1 MKDLRVRGCTLIV
14 GLSLASL
21 AAAQAHAQEGRAP
34 SCPSETDKSSA
45 SDREIVVT
53 AERRTTK
60 LMSSPLSASV
70 LSQDD
75 LRDRSILNLDS
86 LQFAAPALT
95 VSSYGGGNL
104 VNIRGV
110 GRTEVVTQASAGV
123 PIYRDGVPTFNAYFS
138 SAEPYFDIKDIQV
151 LRGPQGTFAGQNST
165 GGAVFVR
172 TADPSTTEIGG
183 YAQLGIGN
191 YTDVQAQAA
200 LNIPISDTLAI
211 RFAGDAEHRDG
222 FYNYSGSFT
231 GHPDRYARAAG
242 RVGLLWRPSDR
253 FEATV
258 KVDYDYFD
266 YGANTY
272 APIGSPNDLFDVSSN
287 TNLFAVDR
295 FVRVGG
301 TLSYTFGDGTILRSI
316 TGYQFGKTRQKSDSD
331 GTDIGNLTLEYRA
344 TEEIT
349 SQEIN
354 LISPEDLP
362 LRFVLGA
369 FYSNSIVDLPVFEI
383 DAPPLVIAIDSK
395 LRRDNTAVFGHFS
408 YDLAPGLEIEAG
420 ARFNHATV
428 RQNLLTT
435 LTFAGFPLGSTPGP
449 ATLPDDDEITGKIGL
464 SWQVSNQH
472 FLYGFVA
479 TGHKNSGL
487 NTSIFSPPSFEGEDV
502 TDYEIGYKGNFLDNR
517 LRFQASFYHYDYKN
531 YQFNQYDVMT
541 RSAVI
546 RNVPGKSKSEGVELQ
561 LDGNFGS
568 TAFNLAASYSTS
580 KLASY
585 FAVDPRNPPVVGAPP
600 CLASGP
606 STSPQCLDLSGRR
619 LPFQPKFT
627 FSAGLQHRFD
637 LRSGTLTPR
646 VDVAYL
652 DNQYTTVF
660 QVPTIDTLAARTLVN
675 AQLAYS
681 AGTWTATLYA
691 SNLLDKHYVAAKLS
705 GLRVAGAP
713 RQFGLRVMK
722 TF

>member
-1 MKDLRVRGCTLIV
+1 MKDLRARSWTFIA
-14 GLSLASL
+14 GLSLSAL
-21 AAAQAHAQEGRAP
+21 AAAQAHAQDTP
-34 SCPSETDKSSA
+34 VPIDKPDTSVSN
-45 SDREIVVT
+45 DEIVVT
-53 AERRTTK
+53 AERRTTS

-75 LRDRSILNLDS
+75 LKNRSILNLDS
-86 LQFAAPALT
+86 LPFAAPALT

-110 GRTEVVTQASAGV
+110 GRSEVVTQASAGV

-165 GGAVFVR
+165 GGAIFVR
-172 TADPSTTEIGG
+172 TADPDPAEVGG
-183 YAQLGIGN
+183 YVQLGIGN
-191 YTDVQAQAA
+191 YTDLQAQAA
-200 LNIPISDTLAI
+200 INIPISDTLAI
-211 RFAGDAEHRDG
+211 RLSGDAEHRKG
-222 FYNYSGSFT
+222 FYDYSGSYS
-231 GHPDRYARAAG
+231 GHPDRFARAAG

-253 FEATV
+253 FEAVV
-258 KVDYDYFD
+258 KVDYDYAD
-266 YGANTY
+266 AGANTY
-272 APIGSPNDLFDVSSN
+272 APIASPNDLFDISSN

-316 TGYQFGKTRQKSDSD
+316 TGYQFGRTRQKSDSD
-331 GTDIGNLTLEYRA
+331 GTDIGNVTLEYRA

-369 FYSNSIVDLPVFEI
+369 FYSNSVVDLPVFEI
-383 DAPPLVIAIDSK
+383 ESPPLVIAIDSK
-395 LRRDNTAVFGHFS
+395 LRRDNTAIFGHFS
-408 YDLAPGLEIEAG
+408 YDLAPGLELEAG

-435 LTFAGFPLGSTPGP
+435 LTFAGFPLGTTPGP
-449 ATLPDDDEITGKIGL
+449 SSLPDDDKVTGKIGL
-464 SWQVSNQH
+464 SYQINPQH

-487 NTSIFSPPSFEGEDV
+487 NTSIFSPPSFAGETV
-502 TDYEIGYKGNFLDNR
+502 TDYEAGYKGSFLDNR

-531 YQFNQYDVMT
+531 YQFNQYDVTT

-561 LDGNFGS
+561 LDGNFGV
-568 TAFNLAASYSTS
+568 TNFNLAASYSTS
-580 KLASY
+580 KLATY
-585 FAVDPRNPPVVGAPP
+585 FAVDPRDPPVEGASA
-600 CLASGP
+600 CLATGP
-606 STSPQCLDLSGRR
+606 STSTQCLDLSGRR

-627 FSAGLQHRFD
+627 LSAGLDRRFN
-637 LRSGTLTPR
+637 LGSGTLTPR

-652 DNQYTTVF
+652 GGQYTTVF
-660 QVPTIDTLAARTLVN
+660 QVPTLDTLKERTLVN
-675 AQLAYS
+675 AQLAYRT
-681 AGTWTATLYA
+681 GTWTATLYA
-691 SNLLDKHYVAAKLS
+691 TNLLDKHYIAAKLS

>member
-1 MKDLRVRGCTLIV
+1 MKDLCVRGCALIV
-14 GLSLASL
+14 GLSLSSL
-21 AAAQAHAQEGRAP
+21 AAAQAHAQEAHAP
-34 SCPSETDKSSA
+34 SSASETDKSSA

-183 YAQLGIGN
+183 YVQLGIGN

-301 TLSYTFGDGTILRSI
+301 TLSYIFGDGTILRSI

-408 YDLAPGLEIEAG
+408 YDLAPGLEIEVG

-449 ATLPDDDEITGKIGL
+449 ATLPDDDEVTGKIGL

-472 FLYGFVA
+472 YLYGFVA

-487 NTSIFSPPSFEGEDV
+487 NTSIFSPPS
-502 TDYEIGYKGNFLDNR
+502 
-517 LRFQASFYHYDYKN
+517 
-531 YQFNQYDVMT
+531 
-541 RSAVI
+541 
-546 RNVPGKSKSEGVELQ
+546 
-561 LDGNFGS
+561 
-568 TAFNLAASYSTS
+568 
-580 KLASY
+580 
-585 FAVDPRNPPVVGAPP
+585 
-600 CLASGP
+600 
-606 STSPQCLDLSGRR
+606 
-619 LPFQPKFT
+619 
-627 FSAGLQHRFD
+627 
-637 LRSGTLTPR
+637 
-646 VDVAYL
+646 
-652 DNQYTTVF
+652 
-660 QVPTIDTLAARTLVN
+660 
-675 AQLAYS
+675 
-681 AGTWTATLYA
+681 
-691 SNLLDKHYVAAKLS
+691 
-705 GLRVAGAP
+705 
-713 RQFGLRVMK
+713 
-722 TF
+722 